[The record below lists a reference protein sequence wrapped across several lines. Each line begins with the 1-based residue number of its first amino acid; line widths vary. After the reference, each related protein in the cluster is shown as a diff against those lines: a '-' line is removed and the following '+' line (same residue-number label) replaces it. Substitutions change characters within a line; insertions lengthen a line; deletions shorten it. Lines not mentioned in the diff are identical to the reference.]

1 MLLKQVMELFDVLDR
16 PDASGEKIAELFR
29 SKGAKLVEVNTL
41 SQGEGATDA
50 VKIVIPGK
58 NGKLSGGTAP
68 TMGVI
73 GRLGGLGAR
82 PEVTG
87 FVSDGDGA
95 LAALTVALKLTE
107 MQSYGDQLEG
117 DVIVCTHVD
126 PDAPTSEHYPV
137 PFMGSCIDMELMNQ
151 YEVDSRMEAIL
162 SIDTTKGNKIFN
174 HRGFS
179 ITPTIK
185 EGYVL
190 KVSEDLADIMATT
203 TGELAKV
210 FPVSIQDITP
220 YGNDVY
226 HVNSILQPATSTSA
240 PVVGVAITTQSSVAG
255 CATGAS
261 HPVDV
266 EEAARFALEAAKM
279 YTSGKCHFYDEKEYD
294 HLLSLYG
301 DLKRFQT
308 LGGK

>member
-29 SKGAKLVEVNTL
+29 GKGTKLVEVNTL
-41 SQGEGATDA
+41 SQGSGATDA
-50 VKIVIPGK
+50 VKIVVPGK
-58 NGKLSGGTAP
+58 NGKLGGGTAP
-68 TMGVI
+68 TMGII

-95 LAALTVALKLTE
+95 LAALAAALKLTE
-107 MQSYGDQLEG
+107 MQAYGDRLEG
-117 DVIVCTHVD
+117 DVIICTHVD

-137 PFMGSCIDMELMNQ
+137 PFMGSCIDMQLMNQ
-151 YEVDSRMEAIL
+151 YEVDGRMEAIL

-179 ITPTIK
+179 ITPTVK

-190 KVSEDLADIMATT
+190 KVSEDLADIMAAT

-266 EEAARFALEAAKM
+266 EEAARFAVETAKM
-279 YTSGKCHFYDEKEYD
+279 YTSGKCRFYDEKEYGR
-294 HLLSLYG
+294 LLSLYG

-308 LGGK
+308 LGCK